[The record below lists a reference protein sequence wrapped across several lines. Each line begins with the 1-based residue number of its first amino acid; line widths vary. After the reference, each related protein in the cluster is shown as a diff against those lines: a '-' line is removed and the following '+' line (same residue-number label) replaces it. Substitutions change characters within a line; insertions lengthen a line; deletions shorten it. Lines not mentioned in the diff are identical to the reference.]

1 VIIILLIGL
10 LLLGIAVALV
20 ARGVVASRLRTAD
33 NLGQIGHY
41 GFAGA
46 PTPDLATTAGIRGF
60 FDAAAASM
68 GVLLTDKL
76 KLVNEERLRK
86 TLISAGMYRTS
97 TRTIIG
103 YQLLF
108 GLGLPT
114 AWLWIALG
122 AGASA
127 ALAIIAAVFFAAI
140 GWFLPGFIVQRRAE
154 SRIHRID
161 RGMPEL
167 IDLLVVTVEAGL
179 SLSAALQLAGERMKG
194 PLGDELRIVLQEQRM
209 GLTPVQALENM
220 TTRCPTPAVESFARA
235 MVQGQVLG
243 VSVGQI
249 LRTLAIEMRKRRRA
263 QVEQQAQKAPI
274 KMLFPLVFMIFPA
287 LFVVILGPAVVSIFQ
302 ALGG

>member
-1 VIIILLIGL
+1 VIIVLLIGL
-10 LLLGIAVALV
+10 FLLGIAVALV
-20 ARGVVASRLRTAD
+20 TRGVIAARLRTAD
-33 NLGQIGHY
+33 NLGQIGQY

-46 PTPDLATTAGIRGF
+46 PEIAPTPGVRGF
-60 FDAAAASM
+60 FDSAAASI
-68 GVLLTDKL
+68 GVLLTEKL

-97 TRTIIG
+97 PRTLIG

-108 GLGLPT
+108 GLGLPI

-122 AGASA
+122 VAGAST
-127 ALAIIAAVFFAAI
+127 ALAILAAIFFGAI
-140 GWFLPGFIVQRRAE
+140 GWFLPGFLVQRRAE
-154 SRIHRID
+154 ARLHRID
-161 RGMPEL
+161 RSMPEL

-209 GLTPVQALENM
+209 GLSPVQALENM
-220 TTRCPTPAVESFARA
+220 TGRVPTPAVESFARA

-249 LRTLAIEMRKRRRA
+249 LRSLAIEMRKRRRA

-287 LFVVILGPAVVSIFQ
+287 LFVVILGPAVVSIFH
-302 ALGG
+302 ALKG